1 MKKRT
6 LFYGSNMIVY
16 TIVALGFATVI
27 NYVSANNYKR
37 YDFTENERHT
47 LTSQT
52 VKILEK
58 LPFEVKVWGFVLEN
72 PAIRSRHKRLLQQYQ
87 YQSKKLTWE
96 LADPDKKPSLAE
108 KYEVTRQDVFL
119 VEGPDGRRENV
130 FGRLTEESLTNA
142 LLRIVSMRSK
152 VVYFT
157 SGHGERAISD
167 TGSRGYNKANA
178 GLVKENFTS
187 KELLLYSVDEVPED
201 ASVLIV
207 AGPEKDFFKD
217 EFEKLEKY
225 LQRGGR
231 VLFMVDPFMLDK
243 TVDFIKRYGIKL
255 DDNVLVDQVSK
266 TIGGD
271 NLAPT
276 VASYESHPI
285 TNDFRLMTFFP
296 ITRSLELIDSEM
308 EDVNTFDVAKTLES
322 AWGETN
328 KDELAE
334 GVANY
339 VEGDDKSGPLLVAA
353 VAEIAS
359 IVDGKLKKGELMVIG
374 DSDFAANA
382 YSDVAGNLDFFMNSV
397 NWLAEEY
404 DRIAIRP
411 KKAGMD
417 PIIFSDRQMYAIAGI
432 NVVAL
437 PLLVLGAGI
446 WVSMRRRRS

>member
-1 MKKRT
+1 MKKRV

-96 LADPDKKPSLAE
+96 LADPDKKPFLAE

-255 DDNVLVDQVSK
+255 DDNVIVDQVSK

-296 ITRSLELIDSEM
+296 ITRSLELIDIEM

>member
-72 PAIRSRHKRLLQQYQ
+72 PAIRSRHKRLLVQYQ

-96 LADPDKKPSLAE
+96 LADPDKKPFLAE

-119 VEGPDGRRENV
+119 VEGPDGRRENI

-255 DDNVLVDQVSK
+255 DDNVIVDQVSK

-296 ITRSLELIDSEM
+296 ITRSLELIDIEM